1 MLRDA
6 FPAKITRGYIAIT
19 VSVHHRGALPFSP
32 FSGVRSLSS
41 WDADPPL
48 YASIFPRTGSNRRP
62 PQRRPD
68 SALRNDGVG
77 GSNDLATESLVTAM
91 FLIPTTGLLLDADE
105 TGSRS
110 LVFRSGGMAFTDA
123 RCDLTHGL
131 LDVLWQLLDQDF

>member
-1 MLRDA
+1 
-6 FPAKITRGYIAIT
+6 
-19 VSVHHRGALPFSP
+19 
-32 FSGVRSLSS
+32 
-41 WDADPPL
+41 
-48 YASIFPRTGSNRRP
+48 
-62 PQRRPD
+62 
-68 SALRNDGVG
+68 
-77 GSNDLATESLVTAM
+77 M

>member
-1 MLRDA
+1 MLWDA

-19 VSVHHRGALPFSP
+19 VFVLHRGALPFSP
-32 FSGVRSLSS
+32 FSGVRSSR
-41 WDADPPL
+41 DADPTR
-48 YASIFPRTGSNRRP
+48 YASIFPRTGSNRRA

-91 FLIPTTGLLLDADE
+91 FLILATGLLLNANE

-110 LVFRSGGMAFTDA
+110 LVFRSGGMTFTDA

-131 LDVLWQLLDQDF
+131 LDVLRQLLDQDF